1 MKDAE
6 KEVKQALEM
15 FRAFKDF
22 QSGLEEERSGRQA
35 FLPVLDSRRRR
46 VPGIYIRGS
55 VYYGLLKVEKPNG
68 KKVARR
74 YRLLD
79 AEERPVADL
88 VSAKEA
94 FEILRHRRRE
104 DALPVR
110 GRKLSFEKWVH
121 QYLALE
127 RFTLKK
133 QFSQEEEK
141 RHLELWVD
149 YMGGIHLEKIGTPLI
164 KGFCEE
170 RLAGIKSQGKH
181 YKPASVRTLNLD
193 LIALR
198 NALKE
203 AVDTGLL
210 TELPRFPKYKPE
222 APPVRDLITPAEF
235 ELLLASCTALK
246 EDGSPVTKNGEQL
259 RDLLRVLAYAG
270 GREQE
275 TLAIR
280 WSHVDWKGKQL
291 WIGAPAEFDASKISI
306 GKGGTSK
313 NKEARSVDF
322 NPQLEA
328 VLEEMKARRA
338 PDSSWMFPSPQRGD
352 KDIKAQS
359 LRESLIR
366 TRKAAGLEKFAFHDL
381 RHLFISYG
389 VMAGI
394 DFMTIA
400 GWVGHKDGGILIGK
414 VYGHLADTHRRSMA
428 EKMVIGISAASSPG
442 KNLSILP

>member
-1 MKDAE
+1 VKDRE
-6 KEVKQALEM
+6 KEIA
-15 FRAFKDF
+15 
-22 QSGLEEERSGRQA
+22 QA

-46 VPGIYIRGS
+46 VPGIYLRGA
-55 VYYGLLKVEKPNG
+55 VYYGLLKVEMPNG

-79 AEERPVADL
+79 AEERPVGDL
-88 VSAKEA
+88 NAAKEA
-94 FEILRHRRRE
+94 LEILRHRRRE

-121 QYLALE
+121 QYLASR

-133 QFSQEEEK
+133 PFSQEEEK

-149 YMGGIHLEKIGTPLI
+149 YLGGVQLEKIGTPLI

-170 RLAGIKSQGKH
+170 RLKGIKSQGKH

-193 LIALR
+193 LISLR

-203 AVDTGLL
+203 AVESGHLPA
-210 TELPRFPKYKPE
+210 LPRFPKYKPE

-235 ELLLASCTALK
+235 ELLLESCTARK
-246 EDGSPVTKNGEQL
+246 DDGTPITKNGEQL

-291 WIGAPAEFDASKISI
+291 WIGAPAEFDASRIAI

-328 VLEEMKARRA
+328 VLKEMKARRA
-338 PDSSWMFPSPQRGD
+338 PDTSWMFPSPQRGE

-366 TRKAAGLEKFAFHDL
+366 ARKAAGLEKFAFHDL
-381 RHLFISYG
+381 RHFFISYA

-400 GWVGHKDGGILIGK
+400 RWVGHKDGGILIGK
-414 VYGHLADTHRRSMA
+414 VYGHLADTHRRKMA
-428 EKMVIGISAASSPG
+428 EKLVIGITTTPSPG
-442 KNLSILP
+442 KSASALP

>member
-6 KEVKQALEM
+6 KEE
-15 FRAFKDF
+15 
-22 QSGLEEERSGRQA
+22 RQA

-46 VPGIYIRGS
+46 VQGIYLRGS
-55 VYYGLLKVEKPNG
+55 VYYGLLKVEKANG

-79 AEERPVADL
+79 AEERPVEDL
-88 VSAKEA
+88 NAAKEA
-94 FEILRHRRRE
+94 LEILRHRRRE

-121 QYLALE
+121 QYLSSR

-133 QFSQEEEK
+133 HFSQEEEK

-149 YMGGIHLEKIGTPLI
+149 YMGGIQLEKIGTPLI

-170 RLAGIKSQGKH
+170 RLAGIKSQGKQ
-181 YKPASVRTLNLD
+181 YKPASVRTLLLD

-203 AVDTGLL
+203 AVDTGLIPA
-210 TELPRFPKYKPE
+210 LPRFPKYKP
-222 APPVRDLITPAEF
+222 APPPVRDLITPAEF
-235 ELLLASCTALK
+235 ERLLASCTARK
-246 EDGSPVTKNGEQL
+246 EDGDPVTKNGEQL

-275 TLAIR
+275 TLAIK
-280 WSHVDWKGKQL
+280 WDHVDWKGKQL
-291 WIGAPAEFDASKISI
+291 WIGAPEEFDASRIAI

-313 NKEARSVDF
+313 NNEARAVDF

-338 PDSSWMFPSPQRGD
+338 PDSSWMFPSPQRGE
-352 KDIKAQS
+352 KDLKAQS

-381 RHLFISYG
+381 RHFFISYG

-400 GWVGHKDGGILIGK
+400 RWVGHKDGGILIGK
-414 VYGHLADTHRRSMA
+414 VYGHLADTHRQKMA
-428 EKMVIGISAASSPG
+428 AKMVIGISSVSPG
-442 KNLSILP
+442 LSAQQ